1 MSKQTTAYGRGELL
15 VVLDVNRQT
24 RRVTALLRTLFLA
37 LIAILVLILT
47 LTGLNHPIFQVTN
60 DYEYTW
66 NITGGMLISGLTLDG
81 IPLTTFNPL
90 ALLAYIG
97 VGIALAGTAAFFI
110 ANLIHAV
117 RKAGTPQPLV
127 LGGRAR
133 KVLKYMI
140 GISATLAS
148 LLFLFFEPVYR
159 LTQTAQG
166 SAYMEVLAANY
177 AFNCNPTGTG
187 TLLMLGCFFVGTY
200 YLCSA
205 AGTTRFWER
214 HQGGCYLLGLVA
226 LLLYFWQ
233 YGYLHALFGIDPS
246 TASFPYPFPRAINSF
261 SKFTGSVKG
270 SYNSVFGS
278 LVQIFFTSA
287 STTLNDSIVYNATT
301 TLAGMLIGFVLGGVL
316 GYAVSLVAACCK
328 RWGAGVLTICSIL
341 AAFPVVA
348 LGPIVN
354 HWFPSNSVAGSLA
367 AKVIVVTILC
377 MAGMAVNAYKGLTVL
392 KPFAMDL
399 MDICDAGAK
408 QSFLL
413 LRLPNSLPN
422 VFTALKIN
430 SATAL
435 MGAFVCEFYSR
446 SKTFGIGMMF
456 NNYWDVARYQ
466 SWAYIIMAILFG
478 LILYLIV
485 AAVERRCIAWHPSM
499 RKKH

>member
-1 MSKQTTAYGRGELL
+1 MSKQTAYGRGELL

-24 RRVTALLRTLFLA
+24 SRVTALLRTLFFA
-37 LIAILVLILT
+37 LVAILIFILVL
-47 LTGLNHPIFQVTN
+47 TGLQRPIFQVTN
-60 DYEYTW
+60 DYEYTFR
-66 NITGGMLISGLTLDG
+66 ITGSMLISGLTLDG

-90 ALLAYIG
+90 AVLAYAG
-97 VGIALAGTAAFFI
+97 VAVALAGTVVFFF
-110 ANLIHAV
+110 ANLVHAV
-117 RKAGTPQPLV
+117 RAAGSDRPLV
-127 LGGRAR
+127 LAGKGRTA
-133 KVLKYMI
+133 LKYII
-140 GISATLAS
+140 GISATLSA
-148 LLFLFFEPVYR
+148 LLFLFFEPVYKM
-159 LTQTAQG
+159 TQTAQG
-166 SAYMEVLAANY
+166 SAYMDTLAENY

-187 TLLMLGCFFVGTY
+187 TLLMLGCFFAGTY

-205 AGTTRFWER
+205 CKNTRFWSR

-233 YGYLHALFGIDPS
+233 YGYLHTLFGIDPS

-261 SKFTGSVKG
+261 SKFTGGVKG

-301 TLAGMLIGFVLGGVL
+301 TLAGMLIGFVLGGAL

-354 HWFPSNSVAGSLA
+354 HWFPSNSVVGSLC

-399 MDICDAGAK
+399 MDICDASAR

-485 AAVERRCIAWHPSM
+485 AAIERRCIAWHPSM
-499 RKKH
+499 RKKR